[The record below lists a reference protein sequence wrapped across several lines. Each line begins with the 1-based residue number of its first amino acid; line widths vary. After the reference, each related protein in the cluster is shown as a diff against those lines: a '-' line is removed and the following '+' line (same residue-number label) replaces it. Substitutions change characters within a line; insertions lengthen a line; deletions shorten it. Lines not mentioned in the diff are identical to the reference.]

1 LPLKLE
7 VAGFGGASDGFATL
21 VSDGEPPADVEVTKT
36 ASPST
41 GVVGSTLTYTVSIKN
56 LSATR
61 PAYGIHLTDDL
72 PGGGAVTFVS
82 SNPGT
87 PVCTLW
93 GLQLN
98 CDFSCLDPL
107 EEMLV
112 TIDVTLNPPAF
123 SSITNQATISVPED
137 PITSNTFA
145 SVPTP
150 VVFPADVEVVKSVL
164 TPGPYAVGNQV
175 TYSIVVTN
183 HGP

>member
-72 PGGGAVTFVS
+72 PGGGAVMFVS
-82 SNPGT
+82 SHPGT
-87 PVCTLW
+87 PLCTLSRPRPP
-93 GLQLN
+93 GGDARDDRRDAESSRVLVNHQPGDDLRARGSHHLEQLRERH
-98 CDFSCLDPL
+98 DPGRL
-107 EEMLV
+107 
-112 TIDVTLNPPAF
+112 PRR
-123 SSITNQATISVPED
+123 
-137 PITSNTFA
+137 
-145 SVPTP
+145 
-150 VVFPADVEVVKSVL
+150 
-164 TPGPYAVGNQV
+164 
-175 TYSIVVTN
+175 
-183 HGP
+183 